1 MSNGVSIVIPI
12 LNEEKNLKKLVKKI
26 KFFLKNFKY
35 EIIFIDDNSRD
46 NSHKILKKIKL
57 KDKKINY
64 YIRKKSTRD
73 LSQSCI
79 LGFQKSKF
87 NNILVMDGD
96 LQHDPRYLPSMISL
110 FNKEDL
116 DFLVGARDFKSIEIE
131 GLSIIRFYASKILI
145 FLFLLLVGNKT
156 LDPMSGF
163 FLFKKNI
170 FTKNKKRLFSKG
182 YKILSDLIYSPL
194 NFENF
199 KVRDHTIRFKARRKG
214 KSKMNLKVLF
224 NILKF
229 IFFINL
235 RKTSLF

>member
-96 LQHDPRYLPSMISL
+96 LQHDPRYMTAISL
-110 FNKEDL
+110 L
-116 DFLVGARDFKSIEIE
+116 
-131 GLSIIRFYASKILI
+131 LI
-145 FLFLLLVGNKT
+145 FF
-156 LDPMSGF
+156 
-163 FLFKKNI
+163 
-170 FTKNKKRLFSKG
+170 
-182 YKILSDLIYSPL
+182 
-194 NFENF
+194 
-199 KVRDHTIRFKARRKG
+199 
-214 KSKMNLKVLF
+214 
-224 NILKF
+224 
-229 IFFINL
+229 
-235 RKTSLF
+235 